1 MFSREPQA
9 SARGRPAL
17 ARSSRLNERSWF
29 SLERLEPV
37 VEALFVLLYGFRGAH
52 QLDVVN
58 VHLAFEVDGQHPVI
72 GTALRLVGGING
84 TGLEQVSALHIE
96 VREIGIARLHFLD
109 FGDVLDALASGR
121 DELLLPT
128 LN

>member
-9 SARGRPAL
+9 SARRRPAL

-58 VHLAFEVDGQHPVI
+58 VHLAFKVDGQHPVI
-72 GTALRLVGGING
+72 GTTLGVVGGVDG
-84 TGLEQVSALHIE
+84 PGLEQMGAFYVE
-96 VREIGIARLHFLD
+96 VG
-109 FGDVLDALASGR
+109 
-121 DELLLPT
+121 
-128 LN
+128 